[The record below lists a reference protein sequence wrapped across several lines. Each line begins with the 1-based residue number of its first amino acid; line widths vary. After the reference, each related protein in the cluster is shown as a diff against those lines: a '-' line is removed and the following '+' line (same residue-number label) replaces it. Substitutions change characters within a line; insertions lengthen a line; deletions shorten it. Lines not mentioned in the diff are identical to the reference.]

1 MRQQSTEQTPR
12 LFLAH
17 INPCVYM
24 LAAFCLYAVSMF
36 VQLGTLAFIVLSM
49 GIFNN
54 SGSFLLWE
62 VLP

>member
-1 MRQQSTEQTPR
+1 MRQQSTEQALR
-12 LFLAH
+12 VFLAH
-17 INPCVYM
+17 TNPCVYM
-24 LAAFCLYAVSMF
+24 PGAFCLYAVSMF
-36 VQLGTLAFIVLSM
+36 VLMGTLAFTVLSM